1 MIVTTHVDFTI
12 VLVAEALRQV
22 QMQRG
27 VVVPLQ
33 LHTTVVNR
41 RARFQLGT
49 RALNIAKR

>member
-33 LHTTVVNR
+33 LHATVVNR